1 AIASLTRMTETENV
15 ETKLNFS
22 QDELILCFHGP
33 LLYEAKILKAENWGP
48 DDSESGETGPHY
60 FVHYKGWKKTWDE
73 WVPEERVVKYN
84 DANLA
89 RQRQLKDTYTN
100 KKKKSANKERQ
111 NTPQE
116 PLRLMQARTNNFE
129 QNRQKIVN
137 RGQQKS
143 SSPEQIESP
152 NSDESSIKQEDE
164 EMLDIKDEH
173 LEPDND
179 VQENQSQ
186 QRTKKR
192 KSIDEDEDDEEEFM
206 NRLEIKISLPESLK
220 CRLIDDWENITRNH
234 ALLKLPRSPTVSE
247 ILKQY
252 LEYKRSSSIKS
263 EKSDIYTEVAH
274 GIQVYFEKTLGNI
287 LLYGYERQQYVDVR
301 KQFLEKENAE
311 IYGAEHLLRLFVEL
325 PRLLVHTHM
334 DQTTTETL
342 EEHLADFLKFLQKNE
357 DQYFVTE
364 YERHGDF
371 IQFNGKQT
379 DGRLKT
385 NEILLLHFQTLS
397 NLILI
402 VIHLHFIQGGSAVIA
417 KHQTPQDG
425 GQERLRIKNFVM

>member
-1 AIASLTRMTETENV
+1 TVSESLVRMAETENV

-73 WVPEERVVKYN
+73 WVPEERV
-84 DANLA
+84 
-89 RQRQLKDTYTN
+89 
-100 KKKKSANKERQ
+100 
-111 NTPQE
+111 NTPSQE
-116 PLRLMQARTNNFE
+116 PLRLIQARTNNFV
-129 QNRQKIVN
+129 QNRQKIAN

-143 SSPEQIESP
+143 SSPEQPDSP

-173 LEPDND
+173 LEPDSD
-179 VQENQSQ
+179 VQENQNQ
-186 QRTKKR
+186 QRTKKHANVYLR
-192 KSIDEDEDDEEEFM
+192 GLFKEEEFM

-252 LEYKRSSSIKS
+252 LEYKCSSSIKS

-274 GIQVYFEKTLGNI
+274 GLQVYFEKTLGNI
-287 LLYGYERQQYVDVR
+287 LLYGYERQQYVDIR

-371 IQFNGKQT
+371 IQVNGKQT
-379 DGRLKT
+379 D
-385 NEILLLHFQTLS
+385 EI
-397 NLILI
+397 
-402 VIHLHFIQGGSAVIA
+402 GGSAVIA
-417 KHQTPQDG
+417 KLQTPQDG
-425 GQERLRIKNFVM
+425 GQERLRTKNFVTVPCGLYYAKYKSHRPSNLWNNHRGNKAP

>member
-1 AIASLTRMTETENV
+1 MAKTENA

-48 DDSESGETGPHY
+48 DDSESGEIGPHY

-84 DANLA
+84 DANLV
-89 RQRQLKDTYTN
+89 RQKQLKDTYTN

-111 NTPQE
+111 NTPSQE
-116 PLRLMQARTNNFE
+116 PLRLMQARTNNFM
-129 QNRQKIVN
+129 QNRQKIAN

-143 SSPEQIESP
+143 SSPEQLESP
-152 NSDESSIKQEDE
+152 NSDASSIKEEDE
-164 EMLDIKDEH
+164 EMLDIKEEH
-173 LEPDND
+173 LEPDDD
-179 VQENQSQ
+179 VQEYQSQ

-252 LEYKRSSSIKS
+252 LEYKRSSSIKT

-287 LLYGYERQQYVDVR
+287 LLYGYERQQYVDIR

-357 DQYFVTE
+357 DQYFITE
-364 YERHGDF
+364 YERHGW
-371 IQFNGKQT
+371 ICGNC
-379 DGRLKT
+379 KT
-385 NEILLLHFQTLS
+385 S
-397 NLILI
+397 NTPGWRAGETPDQKLCNACGLYY
-402 VIHLHFIQGGSAVIA
+402 A
-417 KHQTPQDG
+417 KYKSHRPSSLWNNHRG
-425 GQERLRIKNFVM
+425 

>member
-1 AIASLTRMTETENV
+1 MTETENV

-48 DDSESGETGPHY
+48 EDSESGETGPHY

-116 PLRLMQARTNNFE
+116 PL
-129 QNRQKIVN
+129 VN
-137 RGQQKS
+137 
-143 SSPEQIESP
+143 
-152 NSDESSIKQEDE
+152 
-164 EMLDIKDEH
+164 
-173 LEPDND
+173 ND

-263 EKSDIYTEVAH
+263 ENDIYTEVAH

-342 EEHLADFLKFLQKNE
+342 EEHLADFLK
-357 DQYFVTE
+357 
-364 YERHGDF
+364 
-371 IQFNGKQT
+371 
-379 DGRLKT
+379 
-385 NEILLLHFQTLS
+385 
-397 NLILI
+397 
-402 VIHLHFIQGGSAVIA
+402 
-417 KHQTPQDG
+417 
-425 GQERLRIKNFVM
+425 